1 MPSNGGIIGPAND
14 PINSTTPAAS
24 VETFTSNGTYTATGV
39 PAAAQPAMTA
49 DVLIISGGR
58 GGVTNNAPGGGGG
71 NYLFT
76 PNHPIPGSAVP
87 VTIGGGGGA
96 GGIGTA
102 STFGAASPLAA
113 PGGTPP
119 VTNDGSGTYTAGTS
133 TTGGGAGGAGAGGNG
148 PPGPSGRPGG
158 PGAASPPI
166 DSTNRAG
173 GGGGGGHGS
182 TGKPAGTGVDGG
194 GNGGTTPSD
203 SPTPGQAGTANTGG
217 GGGGGSAFSGTGGGG
232 GSGVVLVKRNAVTLV
247 SASGVWSM
255 QDVLKYENE
264 GTWPT

>member
-58 GGVTNNAPGGGGG
+58 GG
-71 NYLFT
+71 T
-76 PNHPIPGSAVP
+76 PNM
-87 VTIGGGGGA
+87 
-96 GGIGTA
+96 
-102 STFGAASPLAA
+102 ST
-113 PGGTPP
+113 
-119 VTNDGSGTYTAGTS
+119 
-133 TTGGGAGGAGAGGNG
+133 
-148 PPGPSGRPGG
+148 
-158 PGAASPPI
+158 
-166 DSTNRAG
+166 

-182 TGKPAGTGVDGG
+182 TGKPAGTGTDGG

-217 GGGGGSAFSGTGGGG
+217 GGGGGSAFSGAGGGG